1 MPPGTPPAETLDFPV
16 FAAAPHVSGT
26 QGKWALSAG
35 PPGGPGGPLLG
46 ARNPKTSTRNK
57 LIVLGGVVLAV
68 LIVGFVLVLP
78 ALAGDSAD
86 EAKPSPAAA
95 TPTTAPTSASPS
107 PSPPRPSASAAGG
120 EYVEPYVPPPVP
132 KQTTESPDEEEDD
145 WDDGEWGDGDWGD
158 GGWGE
163 GR

>member
-1 MPPGTPPAETLDFPV
+1 MDFPV
-16 FAAAPHVSGT
+16 FEAAPHVSGT

-35 PPGGPGGPLLG
+35 RLAAPSAPKPGAPKPGAPN
-46 ARNPKTSTRNK
+46 AKTNTRNK

-86 EAKPSPAAA
+86 KAKPSPTAA
-95 TPTTAPTSASPS
+95 TPTTAPTSAS

-120 EYVEPYVPPPVP
+120 EYVAPYVPPPAP
-132 KQTTESPDEEEDD
+132 KQTTESPDDEDGD
-145 WDDGEWGDGDWGD
+145 WDDGDWDDGGWED
-158 GGWGE
+158 GGWGD
-163 GR
+163 R